1 MLYYFQISVILTKV
15 CDCVKRISGVAMCNA
30 LSVLLFLVF
39 LINTIV
45 DYVRY
50 SSTLNSAPFYIWII
64 VDMLY
69 FLVPAI
75 VARLVGVVLR
85 KKQQTI

>member
-1 MLYYFQISVILTKV
+1 M
-15 CDCVKRISGVAMCNA
+15 KRISGVAVCNA

-45 DYVRY
+45 DYIRY

-64 VDMLY
+64 VNMLY

>member
-1 MLYYFQISVILTKV
+1 MLYYFQISVILAKV
-15 CDCVKRISGVAMCNA
+15 CDCVKRIGGVAVCNA

-64 VDMLY
+64 VNMLY

>member
-1 MLYYFQISVILTKV
+1 MLYYFQISVILTKGD
-15 CDCVKRISGVAMCNA
+15 DCVKRIGGVAVCNS
-30 LSVLLFLVF
+30 LSVLLFLGF
-39 LINTIV
+39 IINTIV

-64 VDMLY
+64 VNMLY

>member
-1 MLYYFQISVILTKV
+1 MLYYFQISVILTKGD
-15 CDCVKRISGVAMCNA
+15 DCVKRISGVTVCNA
-30 LSVLLFLVF
+30 LSVLLFLAF

-45 DYVRY
+45 DYIRY

-64 VDMLY
+64 VNMLY